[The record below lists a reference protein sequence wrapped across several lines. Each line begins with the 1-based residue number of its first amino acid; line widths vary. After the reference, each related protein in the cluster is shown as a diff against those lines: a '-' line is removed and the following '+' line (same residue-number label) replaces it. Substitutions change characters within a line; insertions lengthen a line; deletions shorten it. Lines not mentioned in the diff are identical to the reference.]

1 MGTKGTK
8 ERYYSTKNTW
18 HQTSFSLHKP
28 EKRLHCLVLD
38 TLKRTGERER
48 ERHYT
53 KFPPPSYPTE
63 QEEGPQNGNSSLC
76 HGWRQHS
83 YQETFMKHTR
93 VPQKVC

>member
-48 ERHYT
+48 GRDIT
-53 KFPPPSYPTE
+53 PNFPPLPILRSRKR
-63 QEEGPQNGNSSLC
+63 GPKMAIPACAMAGGN
-76 HGWRQHS
+76 
-83 YQETFMKHTR
+83 TATR
-93 VPQKVC
+93 KLS